1 MKKFLLLLIFLG
13 SSVFAYN
20 FQGEESLQLQ
30 DTIFYDHFEDMSNW
44 TILGP
49 LGFFNW
55 NVQNTNLAG
64 GLAAPEMVF
73 RWDPIFIGDSYI
85 ISPVIYGAGNKSLA
99 LIFNYSID
107 WWSNIMTV
115 GIAVTSDGGT
125 SYTSIWEFAA
135 GTSYPPD
142 IDTVY
147 FTGIDNMQIALY
159 YTGDSNDADFWYID
173 DLYLIDLSP
182 LPVELSS
189 FSANVNNNDVE
200 LKWTTATELN
210 NKGFEIQRINPPLN
224 PRQGG
229 ENFEWE
235 VLEFVN
241 GYGTSTEPKSYSY
254 TDSKI
259 SAGKYIYR
267 LKQIDFDGSYSYS
280 KEIEIDVTSAFQF
293 NLEQNYP
300 NPFNPVTTIKYS
312 IADELSVTLKVY
324 NSIGEEVAV
333 LVNETKPAGNY
344 EVELNGAE
352 ISSGAYFYMLR
363 AGDHVATKKMILL
376 K

>member
-55 NVQNTNLAG
+55 NVQNTNQAG

-182 LPVELSS
+182 VPVELSS

-241 GYGTSTEPKSYSY
+241 ANQRLNSLLPILCQHMRRSLPWVPKSPMTGCWKSICVLIMLKK
-254 TDSKI
+254 TLFQKI
-259 SAGKYIYR
+259 
-267 LKQIDFDGSYSYS
+267 
-280 KEIEIDVTSAFQF
+280 
-293 NLEQNYP
+293 NYCDCVRM
-300 NPFNPVTTIKYS
+300 FHL
-312 IADELSVTLKVY
+312 D
-324 NSIGEEVAV
+324 
-333 LVNETKPAGNY
+333 
-344 EVELNGAE
+344 
-352 ISSGAYFYMLR
+352 
-363 AGDHVATKKMILL
+363 
-376 K
+376 